1 MEDNVNSDRRMD
13 KANITWIAVKITWAI
28 YCLFY
33 LKDICKATLF
43 TDGSSI
49 EDFFGLFFI
58 LFLWFATGILF
69 CLLQMKY
76 RNLKWWIMIHIC
88 LTSLVFTYY
97 APFYSL
103 LL

>member
-1 MEDNVNSDRRMD
+1 MG
-13 KANITWIAVKITWAI
+13 KANVALIAVKIIWAI

-49 EDFFGLFFI
+49 MNFFGLFLV
-58 LFLWFATGILF
+58 LFSWFAAGIFLCLF
-69 CLLQMKY
+69 QMKY